1 MGDMTRPFRY
11 FKMRT
16 SKPIRRKGEVSTL
29 SRTKQ
34 ARLRRL
40 RLDLLEVPWEP
51 EGRAIVWAEMDN
63 LGLKSDKL
71 YVELVN
77 AGWTQS
83 YSTLGRW
90 LRGQS
95 EPSATE
101 LGLLTSVLAG
111 YPADWP
117 KASNLSS
124 PEEAYSFWFQP
135 LPEFDL
141 GLTPA
146 A

>member
-1 MGDMTRPFRY
+1 M
-11 FKMRT
+11 
-16 SKPIRRKGEVSTL
+16 EVGTL
-29 SRTKQ
+29 SRSKIEE
-34 ARLRRL
+34 RRRRL
-40 RLDLLEVPWEP
+40 RLDLLEVAWDP
-51 EGRAIVWAEMDN
+51 EGRAIVRAEMDD
-63 LGLKSDKL
+63 LGMTQDALFA
-71 YVELVN
+71 ELWAV
-77 AGWTQS
+77 GWRQS

-101 LGLLTSVLAG
+101 LGLLTAVLADYSG
-111 YPADWP
+111 NWS

-124 PEEAYSFWFQP
+124 PQEAYSFWFTP

-141 GLTPA
+141 GLTTA